1 MDLAH
6 SLSSR
11 HVSPEGEVAVFTT
24 VTRAH
29 PSFAPENGRLR
40 SYAWPYRRA
49 VAPMRNLRL
58 ERVRRL
64 RVRGETGTGTASSN
78 TARLTRH

>member
-11 HVSPEGEVAVFTT
+11 HVSPDGEVAVLTT

-29 PSFAPENGRLR
+29 HCFAPANGRLR
-40 SYAWPYRRA
+40 SYARPCRRA
-49 VAPMRNLRL
+49 VAQTRDLRL

-64 RVRGETGTGTASSN
+64 RVRGETGRGTASSN